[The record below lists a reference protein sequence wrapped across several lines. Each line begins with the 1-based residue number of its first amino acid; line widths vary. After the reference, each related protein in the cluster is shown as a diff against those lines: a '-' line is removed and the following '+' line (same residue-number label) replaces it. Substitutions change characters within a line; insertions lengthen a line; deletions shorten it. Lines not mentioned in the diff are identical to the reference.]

1 MILNQKEE
9 RGKGNRVQHMCSL
22 QLTKKIRN
30 NKNVKGITID
40 KKENKMI
47 LWYYWIQKCYE
58 TTERSK
64 NFGGNG

>member
-1 MILNQKEE
+1 
-9 RGKGNRVQHMCSL
+9 MCSL